1 MQTRQQQDAKLAY
14 EQVSQVS
21 QEERKDYA
29 RAVYRFPLLVRI
41 NGLQQTMGFYVG
53 KAAGGGAGQ
62 GEKLFLQ
69 HLGRALDLEGDC
81 CDLPEEIAQLNLE
94 QYLWHTRRCLEVSI
108 WYRRFVESVLKVDV
122 TGFSEDDQQQSDK
135 EEDHADTDA
144 E

>member
-14 EQVSQVS
+14 KQVSQVS
-21 QEERKDYA
+21 KEERKDYA
-29 RAVYRFPLLVRI
+29 RAVYRFPILVRI
-41 NGLQQTMGFYVG
+41 NGLQQTMGFYAG

-69 HLGRALDLEGDC
+69 HLARVLNMGEGDSG
-81 CDLPEEIAQLNLE
+81 LPKKIAELDLE
-94 QYLWHTRRCLEVSI
+94 QYLWYTRRCLEVSI

-122 TGFSEDDQQQSDK
+122 TGYSEDVDKSDK
-135 EEDHADTDA
+135 EEIHADTDA